1 MKQVNKDN
9 SILCKYYMEARSGF
23 AENGGGG
30 PYTM

>member
-9 SILCKYYMEARSGF
+9 IILCKYYMKARPGF

-30 PYTM
+30 PYAM